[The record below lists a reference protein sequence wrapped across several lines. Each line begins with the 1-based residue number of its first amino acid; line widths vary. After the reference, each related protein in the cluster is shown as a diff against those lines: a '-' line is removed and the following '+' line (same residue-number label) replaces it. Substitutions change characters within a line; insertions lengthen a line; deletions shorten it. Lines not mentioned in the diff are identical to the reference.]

1 MASIKVK
8 GPVMNYRAIIPII
21 LLPLAALIAAPVVHA
36 DSTGE
41 LTYISDLASVGV
53 TNTHGAQAMVNNGN
67 AICREL
73 RAGMSPSYE
82 ASTIYN
88 GTNGWSAND
97 LTQVQSNRMVT
108 FAMQDLC

>member
-1 MASIKVK
+1 MA
-8 GPVMNYRAIIPII
+8 NYIAMKKQAIVGG
-21 LLPLAALIAAPVVHA
+21 LLAAGVSAALLGAGPAHA

-41 LTYISDLASVGV
+41 VAYVNDLASVGV
-53 TNTHGAQAMVNNGN
+53 TNSHGAQAMVNNGN

-88 GTNGWSAND
+88 GTNGWPANN

>member
-1 MASIKVK
+1 
-8 GPVMNYRAIIPII
+8 MNYRTIIPII
-21 LLPLAALIAAPVVHA
+21 LLPLAALIAAPVAHA
-36 DSTGE
+36 DSAGE
-41 LTYISDLASVGV
+41 VAYVNDLSSVGIS
-53 TNTHGAQAMVNNGN
+53 NSHGAQAMVNNGN

-73 RAGMSPSYE
+73 RGGMTPSYE

-88 GTNGWSAND
+88 GTNGWPAND